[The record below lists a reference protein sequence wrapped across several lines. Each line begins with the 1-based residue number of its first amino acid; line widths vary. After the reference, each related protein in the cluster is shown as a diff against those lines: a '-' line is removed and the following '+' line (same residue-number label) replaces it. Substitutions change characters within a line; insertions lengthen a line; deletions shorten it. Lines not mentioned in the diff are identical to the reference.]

1 VIHATIQEFITPHYY
16 DTGEY
21 SNEYQEA
28 IDSYNNSSGFNSLHE
43 VVVGDTRYSFLF
55 PVDLF
60 VSYSPETNQWK
71 CHGKELSYIG
81 ISSES
86 QRDAIENFQSQ
97 MHIRFQ
103 QLYSKRTFE
112 MTAEEYKEWIKLAN
126 TIDLLHYKITTPLKI
141 REIGCVSYGRVSYPF
156 RIKWLT
162 DENYIIEPSEVPAE
176 LMSYKTG
183 QWIEAI
189 VEREPVTHKVLK
201 ISSVRRIRFHIPRSG
216 EAKKY
221 WDNMEKIELKK
232 PNG

>member
-1 VIHATIQEFITPHYY
+1 MIHTTIQGFLTPHYY
-16 DTGEY
+16 DIGEY
-21 SNEYQEA
+21 SNEYKEG
-28 IDSYNNSSGFNSLHE
+28 IDSYSNSSGFDSLHE
-43 VVVGDTRYSFLF
+43 VNVGETRYSLLSSID
-55 PVDLF
+55 VF
-60 VSYSPETNQWK
+60 VSYSPDTNQWE
-71 CHGKELSYIG
+71 CHEKELSYIG

-86 QRDAIENFQSQ
+86 SRDAIKDFKSQ

-112 MTAEEYKEWIKLAN
+112 MTEDEHKEWVKLAN

-141 REIGCVSYGRVSYPF
+141 REIGCVSYGRVSYPY

-162 DENYIIEPSEVPAE
+162 DENYIIEPPKVPAE

-216 EAKKY
+216 ETKKY